1 MSAEKNVVPV
11 ITSVRDDKGDIPN
24 GGATS
29 ATSVQ
34 LSGVAAAGE
43 KVEIFDGAVL
53 RGQVVVSAAGRWDFH
68 LTSLMLGTHSVMAKG
83 GAGMS
88 STRTFTVVAAK

>member
-11 ITSVRDDKGDIPN
+11 ITSVRDDEGEIDN
-24 GGATS
+24 GGTTS

-34 LSGVAAAGE
+34 LSGAADAGE

-53 RGQVVVSAAGRWDFH
+53 RGQVVVGAAGLWDSR
-68 LTSLMLGTHSVMAKG
+68 LTSLMVGAHSVTARG
-83 GAGMS
+83 SAGTS
-88 STRTFTVVAAK
+88 PVRTFIVVPAK

>member
-11 ITSVRDDKGDIPN
+11 ITSVKDDKGEIPD

-29 ATSVQ
+29 ATYVQ
-34 LSGVAAAGE
+34 LSGGAAAGE

-53 RGQVVVSAAGRWDFH
+53 RGQVVVGAAGRWDFH
-68 LTSLMLGTHSVMAKG
+68 LTGLKQGIHSITAKG
-83 GAGMS
+83 SAGTS
-88 STRTFTVVAAK
+88 PVRSFIVSAAK

>member
-11 ITSVRDDKGDIPN
+11 ITSVRDDRGVIDN
-24 GGATS
+24 GGTTS

-34 LSGVAAAGE
+34 LSGVADAGE

-53 RGQVVVSAAGRWDFH
+53 RGQVVVGAAGLWDSR
-68 LTSLMLGTHSVMAKG
+68 LTSLMVGAHSVTARG
-83 GAGMS
+83 SAGTS
-88 STRTFTVVAAK
+88 PVRTFIVVPAK